1 MLANLN
7 CASRTV
13 GGLALTALLLGLQGC
28 GATTSSDMMETQIG
42 RQFNVTGQWTG
53 DLVDSRYG
61 THKIYLT
68 LNDAGGSV
76 TGTFAVPTHICLG
89 FNATEGLGGEWSL
102 SISEGVATQAA
113 EGTAGDNTFT
123 SVQENSN
130 TGTLDFQS
138 PTLTEKIMTE
148 AGDELDVDRVLYFT
162 LNGDSDSQTG
172 KFSGTW
178 IGPGLHCRTG
188 LQGAIYINRS

>member
-1 MLANLN
+1 MPSTHHPFSYAIG
-7 CASRTV
+7 A
-13 GGLALTALLLGLQGC
+13 LALTALLLGLQGC
-28 GATTSSDMMETQIG
+28 GATTSSDMMEARIG
-42 RQFNVTGQWTG
+42 KEFNVTGQWTG

-61 THKIYLT
+61 THEIYLT
-68 LNDAGGSV
+68 LNDSGGEV

-89 FNATEGLGGEWSL
+89 FEATEGLGGEWSL

-113 EGTAGDNTFT
+113 EGTAGDNNFT

-130 TGTLDFQS
+130 TGTLNFQS
-138 PTLTEKIMTE
+138 PKLIEKIMTE
-148 AGDELDVDRVLYFT
+148 TGDELEIDRILYFT

-178 IGPGLHCRTG
+178 VGPGLHCRTG
-188 LQGAIYINRS
+188 LQGAIYISRS